1 MTAMGSGHVP
11 PGFDAVT
18 PYLLT
23 DDPDGLVAFVKAAFG
38 AEDAEEAYMDEEGI
52 VHAAV
57 RVEGCTIEVGRASS
71 EWKPLTAG
79 IHLYVRDVDEVYA
92 RALAAGGRSL
102 HEVREMDYGERSG
115 AIEDPGGN
123 QWYLA
128 TYTG

>member
-1 MTAMGSGHVP
+1 GKT
-11 PGFDAVT
+11 
-18 PYLLT
+18 
-23 DDPDGLVAFVKAAFG
+23 AAFSIPNETGNGGSSPWRVGSVTMTIG
-38 AEDAEEAYMDEEGI
+38 AGGEFETQSTTDEEGI